1 MTGVGEQNSLR
12 LNLGLQL
19 AGQAVK
25 YRVFISEAGTTTS
38 KVFFDVDPA
47 YPGQHTFFLHGIH
60 YVKVGKHYHSSAHL
74 NIIQN
79 GAQKRSNKRLLVTA
93 TIISLLMHGTDA
105 SQIFEE

>member
-60 YVKVGKHYHSSAHL
+60 YVKVGKHYHSSAQL
-74 NIIQN
+74 NTIQN
-79 GAQKRSNKRLLVTA
+79 RAQKKFWKMVKQKIVGSSNYNFTPNA
-93 TIISLLMHGTDA
+93 WN
-105 SQIFEE
+105 

>member
-1 MTGVGEQNSLR
+1 MTGVGAQNSLR
-12 LNLGLQL
+12 LTLGLQL

-60 YVKVGKHYHSSAHL
+60 YVKVGKHYHSSAQL
-74 NIIQN
+74 NTIQN
-79 GAQKRSNKRLLVTA
+79 GAQKSYEERSNKRLLVTA
-93 TIISLLMHGTDA
+93 TIISLPMHGTDA
-105 SQIFEE
+105 S